1 MGFLCWLIVGSEIL
15 LAHMIFSLDFLGIKD
30 LKKIKKR
37 PQIFLKALAKATDQF
52 YRNFIIFLAYLDR
65 FDIKIQ
71 LIEGI

>member
-1 MGFLCWLIVGSEIL
+1 MLVNIGGEIL
-15 LAHMIFSLDFLGIKD
+15 LTHMMHTTGLLRYQ
-30 LKKIKKR
+30 R
-37 PQIFLKALAKATDQF
+37 PQKDKKKKAKKLKALAKATDQF